1 MNLNNLYT
9 NGSALRITAIVDHLV
24 RHFSI
29 QPYAGDLIL
38 VLGQG
43 TEGSPREALRHWVVN
58 QCRDLV
64 DQDPEFPLKAIEWRL
79 FDHLQ
84 AHGYNPC
91 DIELLSPIASRLR
104 APLPDPDRDQALA
117 HQLKARIN
125 D

>member
-1 MNLNNLYT
+1 MMLNTLYT
-9 NGSALRITAIVDHLV
+9 NGSALRITAIVDHLI
-24 RHFSI
+24 RHFGI
-29 QPYAGDLIL
+29 PPHAGDLTL

-43 TEGSPREALRHWVVN
+43 TEGSLRDALRHWVIE

-84 AHGYNPC
+84 AHGYNPYEI
-91 DIELLSPIASRLR
+91 DLPSPIARRLR
-104 APLPDPDRDQALA
+104 APLPDPGRDQALA
-117 HQLKARIN
+117 HQLQARIN